1 MTNRLS
7 ELRGVQPLKEPTQQ
21 NVLNERT
28 LTGTSREHLDLLRQE
43 LAGRE
48 RPTVKEVVVKRSEEA
63 SQQLAQDQQ
72 ISQAVKT
79 AVSLS
84 SPIKNHNGIEHLSE
98 HELRVNGPYGETVTS
113 MIKGTVVDS
122 KFTFGKGTQVQ
133 VASPDGS
140 LSVTLTGLGGTVT
153 PGIAVQAGDPLGY
166 QSVRDGVRV
175 AITEN
180 GVPTNPGKYLKA

>member
-28 LTGTSREHLDLLRQE
+28 LTGTSREHLDQLRQE
-43 LAGRE
+43 LAFRE
-48 RPTVKEVVVKRSEEA
+48 RPTTKEVVVKRSEEA

-72 ISQAVKT
+72 ISHAVKG
-79 AVSLS
+79 VSLS
-84 SPIKNHNGIEHLSE
+84 SPIKNHTGIEHLSE

-133 VASPDGS
+133 VSSPDGS
-140 LSVTLTGLGGTVT
+140 LSVYLTGLGGTVT

-180 GVPTNPGKYLKA
+180 GVPINPGKYLKP